1 MLIQSFFIL
10 NEGMNRSITGECKIG
25 GDLVEAYEL
34 VSDFRHDD
42 DKLKENLNKL
52 AIHTLSLTLPITA
65 HC

>member
-1 MLIQSFFIL
+1 
-10 NEGMNRSITGECKIG
+10 MNRSITGECKIG

-52 AIHTLSLTLPITA
+52 AIHTLTLTLPITA

>member
-1 MLIQSFFIL
+1 
-10 NEGMNRSITGECKIG
+10 MNRSITGECKIG
-25 GDLVEAYEL
+25 GELVEAYEL
-34 VSDFRHDD
+34 VSDFRHD

>member
-1 MLIQSFFIL
+1 MLIKSFFIL
-10 NEGMNRSITGECKIG
+10 KEVMNRSITGECKIG

-42 DKLKENLNKL
+42 KLKENLNKL